1 MTGREHPQLDSSFP
15 LVQESTTAGRCLAC
29 ARILSRGVARSGAV
43 GAHLGV
49 QVGSDSEG
57 YVDFWRANEPR
68 MRRALVAQ
76 YGPQDGRAAT
86 SDALSWAWEHWADV
100 RAMASPVGYLYRVGQ
115 TAARKHQQRGR
126 VQVSAGAASAQDPA
140 DGDLDLIDALRDLSD
155 QQRVVLLLVHA
166 HGYSQREAADVLDI
180 AVSTVRVHLERAVRR
195 LRGALEVS
203 DGS

>member
-1 MTGREHPQLDSSFP
+1 M
-15 LVQESTTAGRCLAC
+15 
-29 ARILSRGVARSGAV
+29 

-86 SDALSWAWEHWADV
+86 GDALSWAWEHWADV
-100 RAMASPVGYLYRVGQ
+100 TAMANPVGYLYRVGQ

-180 AVSTVRVHLERAVRR
+180 AVSTVRVHLEEQLSTGRR
-195 LRGALEVS
+195 DGEFVFARPDGRPVHPDLFSQTWCRLLGASPRPASASTTSATPTLRS
-203 DGS
+203 C